1 MRDFASGL
9 GIPARIALAYA
20 LFLLLGLT
28 GAHRWFLG
36 RYRSAL
42 AMSIGCLVMLFA
54 AINDYDLLG
63 GIVLLP
69 MMLVGLIDLFFI
81 PVMASDLHDNA
92 YSLNLSLPS
101 SSSSSSIAAHEAATL
116 KISLANV
123 QRTLVEAKETIE
135 DMNSH
140 FDEEYASV
148 TSKLEEAEKENSAL
162 RERLGPIQDLDE
174 EIAQMRARLF
184 HLQTTQMQSAQDR
197 LDEVDRKR
205 IDLESRLG
213 PITLFDQQ
221 RVEMQSVLDRIRSV
235 TIPDARAEADAM
247 IRAAQD
253 RSDQIDRKRLELE
266 ARLGP
271 ISLFDQQQAEMQA
284 VIDRIRTVSIP
295 AAQAEVDAIKSEYA
309 DKRTSLDLLLG
320 EIAKVEE
327 RISFAELGVY
337 EPHFDFADAEGYRK
351 AIENVRT
358 EIKRAIAEDRAV
370 DCTTAW
376 TVGKSEKEGE
386 RMIKRQ
392 KKLTLRAFNGESDAA
407 IASVRW
413 NNVSVMENRILRSQT
428 AIDKANESLRM
439 TISSRYVKLKL
450 KELRLVHEH
459 REKQRQEKEALKE
472 EQRAQREEEELQRR
486 ALEAEREE
494 ARYQRMLDK
503 AKAEAARGDKSAEL
517 RKRIAE
523 LEQNIADAAAE
534 KERAKAMAELTK
546 CGYVYVISNVGSFG
560 ENVVKIG
567 LTRRLEPEDRVR
579 ELSGASV
586 PFAFDIHAMIYSE
599 QAPELEHALHREFD
613 AQRVNMANHRKEFF
627 RCDLDRIEAAV
638 RKVAPDAHF
647 TRDVAGDEW
656 RQTVDMRSK
665 RLESVATV

>member
-9 GIPARIALAYA
+9 SKPARIALAYV
-20 LFLLLGLT
+20 LLLLLGLT

-36 RYRSAL
+36 RYRTAL
-42 AMSIGCLVMLFA
+42 AMSIGCVVMIYA
-54 AINDYDLLG
+54 GINDNDILG
-63 GIVLLP
+63 PIVLAP
-69 MMLVGLIDLFFI
+69 MMILGLIDFFYI
-81 PVMASDLHDNA
+81 PFMAVDLPDDA

-101 SSSSSSIAAHEAATL
+101 LPSFSSTSVAAHEAATL
-116 KISLANV
+116 RISLANV
-123 QRTLVEAKETIE
+123 QHALAEAKATIE
-135 DMNSH
+135 NMNSH

-148 TSKLEEAEKENSAL
+148 TSKLKEVGAEKEAL
-162 RERLGPIQDLDE
+162 KQRLGPIHDLDE
-174 EIAQMRARLF
+174 EIARVSARI
-184 HLQTTQMQSAQDR
+184 HNLQTIELQAARDR
-197 LDEVDRKR
+197 IDEVDRRR
-205 IDLESRLG
+205 IELETRLG

-221 RVEMQSVLDRIRSV
+221 QS
-235 TIPDARAEADAM
+235 
-247 IRAAQD
+247 
-253 RSDQIDRKRLELE
+253 
-266 ARLGP
+266 
-271 ISLFDQQQAEMQA
+271 EMQA
-284 VIDRIRTVSIP
+284 VLDRIRTVSIP
-295 AAQAEVDAIKSEYA
+295 AARAEVDAIKSEYA
-309 DKRTSLDLLLG
+309 DRRSSLDLLLG

-337 EPHFDFADAEGYRK
+337 EPHFNFADSEGYRV
-351 AIENVRT
+351 AIERVRR
-358 EIKRAIAEDRAV
+358 EIKDSITYDRAV
-370 DCTTAW
+370 DCNTAW
-376 TVGKSEKEGE
+376 TVGNSEKEGE

-392 KKLTLRAFNGESDAA
+392 KKLTLRAFNGEADAA

-413 NNVSVMENRILRSQT
+413 NNVAVMENRILRSQA

-439 TISSRYVKLKL
+439 TISPKYVSLKL

-546 CGYVYVISNVGSFG
+546 CGYVYIISNVGSFG
-560 ENVVKIG
+560 EDVVKIG

-656 RQTVDMRSK
+656 RQTVDMRSR
-665 RLESVATV
+665 RLEGAMAS

>member
-1 MRDFASGL
+1 MRDFVSGL
-9 GIPARIALAYA
+9 DRPVRIALAYV
-20 LFLLLGLT
+20 LFLFLGML

-36 RYRSAL
+36 RYRTAL
-42 AMSIGCLVMLFA
+42 ALSINFAVMMFA
-54 AINDYDLLG
+54 AVVDLKALG
-63 GIVLLP
+63 GFTAMIFIIFAFVD
-69 MMLVGLIDLFFI
+69 LIYI
-81 PVMASDLHDNA
+81 PFMAGDAPDGA
-92 YSLNLSLPS
+92 YSFGFSRPSSPSAPS
-101 SSSSSSIAAHEAATL
+101 SSAATREVAAL
-116 KISLANV
+116 KVSLARA
-123 QRTLVEAKETIE
+123 QRDLAEAKETME

-140 FDEEYASV
+140 FDEEYAAA
-148 TSKLEEAEKENSAL
+148 TSKLEQAEAENSTL
-162 RERLGPIQDLDE
+162 KRRLGPIHDLDA
-174 EIAQMRARLF
+174 EITALEDRILR
-184 HLQTTQMQSAQDR
+184 LQTTELRSAQDR
-197 LDEVDRKR
+197 MDEVDRRR

-213 PITLFDQQ
+213 PIAMFDQQ
-221 RVEMQSVLDRIRSV
+221 R
-235 TIPDARAEADAM
+235 
-247 IRAAQD
+247 
-253 RSDQIDRKRLELE
+253 
-266 ARLGP
+266 
-271 ISLFDQQQAEMQA
+271 AEMQA
-284 VIDRIRTVSIP
+284 VVDRIHTVSIP
-295 AAQAEVDAIKSEYA
+295 AAQAEVDKIRSDYA
-309 DKRTSLDLLLG
+309 DKRTSLDLLLH

-327 RISFAELGVY
+327 RISFAELGIY
-337 EPHFDFADAEGYRK
+337 EPHFDFADSEGYRT
-351 AIENVRT
+351 AIENVRR
-358 EIKRAIAEDRAV
+358 EIKNSITYDRAV
-370 DCTTAW
+370 ECATAW
-376 TVGKSEKEGE
+376 TVGNSEKEGE

-392 KKLTLRAFNGESDAA
+392 KKLTLRAFNGEADAA

-413 NNVSVMENRILRSQT
+413 NNVTVMENRILRSQA

-439 TISSRYVKLKL
+439 TISPKYVGLKL

-459 REKQRQEKEALKE
+459 REKQRQEREALKE

-503 AKAEAARGDKSAEL
+503 ARAEAARGDRSAEML
-517 RKRIAE
+517 KRIAE
-523 LEQNIADAAAE
+523 LEKNIADAAAE

-638 RKVAPDAHF
+638 RRVAPDAHF

-665 RLESVATV
+665 RLEGAAAS